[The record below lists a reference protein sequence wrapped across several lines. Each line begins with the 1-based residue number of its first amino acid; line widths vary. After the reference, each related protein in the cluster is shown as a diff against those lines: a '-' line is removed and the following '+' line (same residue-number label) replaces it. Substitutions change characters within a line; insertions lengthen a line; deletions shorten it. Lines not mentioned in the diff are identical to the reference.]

1 MEKKNISGIIAV
13 ITTHLL
19 FVLFWVMVI
28 ESYRVKNI
36 TMIDGD
42 KHPRW
47 RSNFKRTEKSVC
59 YHTCWIW
66 KAVMLSMLSYLA
78 MVENKCLGMYVGQ
91 IYTCSIEFWT
101 HLEMCTK
108 FI

>member
-13 ITTHLL
+13 ITTHLM
-19 FVLFWVMVI
+19 FVLFWVMII

-42 KHPRW
+42 RHPRW